1 MNIKIIVFIQSIIL
15 FSFLLV
21 FINNNEI
28 KKNTTSSSNNNTV
41 DISSNKILLGSGNI
55 TNCNPEEYGV
65 TIEQLKILGIA
76 DEIGE
81 RHDADAHLSA
91 AKYSCVTRGYGF
103 DCNGFICKC
112 TINNKDQCETYARE
126 IIDPVFYDIST
137 VNDNK
142 NSTYIY
148 WDSDNNKCIETIK
161 QISSPYMCDKEHL
174 ECTNRGTEEESCAT
188 SIKSLDDDAR
198 DFSFEF
204 VPPKLQCF
212 DTPFFSYCKPLTRP
226 SCRSEPAY
234 CSRKGLDYREVN
246 GVGQCYVSGGQ
257 EIAELI
263 FGQDLTRCTRTGD
276 LDCILKSVN
285 IPMMIADIICAKA
298 FNMDGGC
305 GIPRLLPSVAEI
317 VNFFENVGN
326 GIADGFEKLA
336 EYMVEGFEK
345 GIEATKDFFV
355 DMGFTI
361 GEAFEQA
368 WGSSIDFLED
378 IAVDVKDF
386 FITAADF
393 TVDVVSK
400 LGCA

>member
-1 MNIKIIVFIQSIIL
+1 MNIKIIVFILSIIL

-21 FINNNEI
+21 FINNPKNEI
-28 KKNTTSSSNNNTV
+28 KKNTTSSVNNTI
-41 DISSNKILLGSGNI
+41 DISSNKMLLGSENI
-55 TNCNPEEYGV
+55 TNCNIEEYGI
-65 TIEQLKILGIA
+65 TMEQLKNLVVGKIINI
-76 DEIGE
+76 DTT
-81 RHDADAHLSA
+81 AHESA

-148 WDSDNNKCIETIK
+148 WDNENKKCIKTIK

-174 ECTNRGTEEESCAT
+174 ECTEKESCAQ
-188 SIKSLDDDAR
+188 SIKSIDDDAQ

-212 DTPFFSYCKPLTRP
+212 ESPFFSYCKPLTKA
-226 SCRSEPAY
+226 SCRTEPGY

-263 FGQDLTRCTRTGD
+263 FGQDLTRCTRSGD

-336 EYMVEGFEK
+336 EYITEGFEK

-400 LGCA
+400 LGCV